1 MFFYSNA
8 TTTSRFTSNAHKLQ
22 LAHFCRSPVDWSG
35 AQEASLQMSREN
47 ARENFSLLFFFV
59 VAWLKC
65 NRLGLYCLHFLR
77 LFPGRGIF
85 SHARHTA
92 RLDRHVHER
101 ESHQRLCV
109 GLVIARNL
117 KPTFLSSF
125 IYFSSSSSSLSQI
138 EFFFLRQHTMAGAML
153 VHPGLLFIEETI
165 FNIFSVFRVYLLD
178 KHSGWMSFVQSDCS
192 YHALRIFYH
201 FK

>member
-35 AQEASLQMSREN
+35 AQEASLQTSREN

-125 IYFSSSSSSLSQI
+125 IYF
-138 EFFFLRQHTMAGAML
+138 FFFFVVIANWIFLSSTAHDGWCYAGSSRAS
-153 VHPGLLFIEETI
+153 VYWGNNIQYI
-165 FNIFSVFRVYLLD
+165 FCFSSVFAR
-178 KHSGWMSFVQSDCS
+178 
-192 YHALRIFYH
+192 
-201 FK
+201 